1 MHHWLKLPHA
11 AEWFYGEGLQNTLNG
26 IDRFVAGSQEAQ
38 YWIGY
43 DKEHPFAFLITSRV
57 EKPVD
62 TLSKWCAEKGEAITL
77 DLLIGDTDYIGKGL
91 SGKVIRDFLLTE
103 FPTVD
108 QVLIDPELTN
118 TRAIHVYKKA
128 GFVPLA
134 EFIPTHSPHPHL
146 MMRLEMEKLR
156 M

>member
-1 MHHWLKLPHA
+1 MLPHA
-11 AEWFYGEGLQNTLNG
+11 AEWFYGEGLQNTLKG
-26 IDRFVAGSQEAQ
+26 IDSFVAGSQEAQ

-43 DKEHPFAFLITSRV
+43 DQEHPFAFLITSRV
-57 EKPVD
+57 EKPGDV
-62 TLSKWCAEKGEAITL
+62 LAKWCAKEGEAITL
-77 DLLIGDTDYIGKGL
+77 DILIGDVDYIGKGF
-91 SGKVIRDFLLTE
+91 SGKLIKDFLLTV
-103 FPTVD
+103 FPMAD

-146 MMRLEMEKLR
+146 MMRLEMKKLR